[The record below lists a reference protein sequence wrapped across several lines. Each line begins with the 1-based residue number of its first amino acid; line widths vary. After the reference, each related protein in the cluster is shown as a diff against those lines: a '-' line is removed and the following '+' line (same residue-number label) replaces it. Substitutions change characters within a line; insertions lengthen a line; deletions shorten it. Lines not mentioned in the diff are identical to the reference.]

1 MIFLNKGDGPVSQPH
16 LQPGTQRHIDLD
28 WPSWK
33 RERSIRTDPTALNA
47 YMDTVSTD
55 TDTNRANNTFNWQL
69 QDYRKAV
76 TRLAQYRLADGRPEV
91 WEDQPAGEYDEEGNE
106 FVESVLV
113 QSAVEPLVATVEQ
126 TTYDM
131 DGVATVATVANPLIV
146 ADDAERAAAQAV
158 VDATPDD
165 VQAFAEGN

>member
-1 MIFLNKGDGPVSQPH
+1 MIFLNKGDAPVSEADVQA
-16 LQPGTQRHIDLD
+16 GTQRHIDLD

-76 TRLAQYRLADGRPEV
+76 TRLAQYRLADGRPGV

-113 QSAVEPLVATVEQ
+113 QSAVEPLVATVEV
-126 TTYDM
+126 TTSDI
-131 DGVATVATVANPLIV
+131 DGNETTETVANPLIV
-146 ADDAERAAAQAV
+146 TDDEERAAAQAV
-158 VDATPDD
+158 VDGTPTD
-165 VQAFAEGN
+165 VVAFVS

>member
-1 MIFLNKGDGPVSQPH
+1 MIFLNKGDAPVSEADVQA
-16 LQPGTQRHIDLD
+16 GTQRHIDLD

-76 TRLAQYRLADGRPEV
+76 TRLAQYRLADGRPEIV
-91 WEDQPAGEYDEEGNE
+91 EQLPTGEYDEEGNE

-113 QSAVEPLVATVEQ
+113 QSAVEPLVATVEV
-126 TTYDM
+126 TTSDI
-131 DGVATVATVANPLIV
+131 DGNETTETVANPLIV
-146 ADDAERAAAQAV
+146 TDDEERAAAQAV
-158 VDATPDD
+158 VDGTPTD
-165 VQAFAEGN
+165 VVAFVS

>member
-1 MIFLNKGDGPVSQPH
+1 MIFLNKGDAPVSEADVQA
-16 LQPGTQRHIDLD
+16 GTQRHIDLD

-69 QDYRKAV
+69 QEYSTAV
-76 TRLAQYRLADGRPEV
+76 ARLDRYVLADGRPGV

-113 QSAVEPLVATVEQ
+113 QSAVEPLVATVEV
-126 TTYDM
+126 TTSDI
-131 DGVATVATVANPLIV
+131 DGNETTETVANPLIV
-146 ADDAERAAAQAV
+146 ADDEERASAQAV
-158 VDATPDD
+158 VDGTPTD
-165 VQAFAEGN
+165 VVAFVS